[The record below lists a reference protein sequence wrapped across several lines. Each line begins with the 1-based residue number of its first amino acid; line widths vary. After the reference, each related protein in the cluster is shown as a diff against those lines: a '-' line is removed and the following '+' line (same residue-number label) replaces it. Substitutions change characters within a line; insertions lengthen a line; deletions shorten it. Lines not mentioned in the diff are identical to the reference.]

1 MSASTARISG
11 ALIALGAL
19 IWAATRLVI
28 GVPVE
33 GVNHSAEIWGSFAF
47 QIGLVA
53 FLAVAWATRATGTGR
68 GGRAVL
74 AVELVLLVMA
84 IGWTIPHLWQANRS
98 HDELWIQVLDAGWP
112 FSMLGLIAVGV
123 AIVRARRWPGAA
135 RWLPLAAS
143 LLLVVDIALVWLPT
157 QVSHVITFVYLAV
170 AYTALGIAVIRDV
183 APTLTEDGTLEV
195 ARAGQAGVPSPSSSS
210 ATRH

>member
-1 MSASTARISG
+1 MSRTTARFCGG
-11 ALIALGAL
+11 AIALGAVT
-19 IWAATRLVI
+19 WAATRLVI

-33 GVNHSAEIWGSFAF
+33 GVNNPVEIWGSFAF

-74 AVELVLLVMA
+74 GIELVLLTMA
-84 IGWTIPHLWQANRS
+84 IGWTIPHLWQANRP

-123 AIVRARRWPGAA
+123 AIARAGRWPGAA

-143 LLLVVDIALVWLPT
+143 LLLVLDIALVWLPLEN
-157 QVSHVITFVYLAV
+157 SHVITFVYLAV
-170 AYTALGIAVIRDV
+170 SYTLLGVAVSRDV
-183 APTLTEDGTLEV
+183 APLLPSGDAARRERYGTTEEG
-195 ARAGQAGVPSPSSSS
+195 RAGAG
-210 ATRH
+210 

>member
-1 MSASTARISG
+1 MSATTARISG

-28 GVPVE
+28 GVPEE
-33 GVNHSAEIWGSFAF
+33 GVNHPVEIWGSFAF
-47 QIGLVA
+47 QLGLVA

-68 GGRAVL
+68 GGRVVL
-74 AVELVLLVMA
+74 AVELILLVMA
-84 IGWTIPHLWQANRS
+84 IGWTIPHLWQANRP

-123 AIVRARRWPGAA
+123 AIARARRWPGAA

-143 LLLVVDIALVWLPT
+143 LLIVVDIALAWLPIE
-157 QVSHVITFVYLAV
+157 VSHVITFVYLAT
-170 AYTALGIAVIRDV
+170 AYTLLGVAVIRDV
-183 APTLTEDGTLEV
+183 APILVDRQ
-195 ARAGQAGVPSPSSSS
+195 ARHEPAVS
-210 ATRH
+210 